1 MAKGPIEVFDFL
13 DYRDFLRGYYEHK
26 KAGRGFSYRAFSR
39 RAGLKSPNYLKLVI
53 DGDRNLTPAMAERFG
68 EACGLKGSGL
78 RFFVDLVAFNQ
89 AKTSEE
95 RADRYRDLTGHRSFR
110 KAQRLDLKHAEYHSE
125 WFIPAVRELAHREDF
140 RADATW
146 IASQMMPQIS
156 QSDAERALEVLRE
169 LQMLREDED
178 GVSPTDALVTTGPQT
193 KWVHIGEYHRVMMQR
208 AAESIDLVPA
218 ADRDISSLTLCVD
231 AGKLQEIKAQ
241 LAVLRQSL
249 LALADDSSDP
259 ARVIQINFQLFP
271 LSQERSQVRSQEVE
285 EITEADA
292 KEDAL

>member
-1 MAKGPIEVFDFL
+1 MAKAPIEVFDFL

-53 DGDRNLTPAMAERFG
+53 DGERNLTPAMADRFG
-68 EACGLKGSGL
+68 EACGLRGSGL

-95 RADRYRDLTGHRSFR
+95 RAERYRDLTGHRSFR

-125 WFIPAVRELAHREDF
+125 WFIPAVRELAHRADF
-140 RADATW
+140 RADAAW
-146 IASQMMPQIS
+146 IAAQMMPRIS
-156 QSDAERALEVLRE
+156 QSEAEHALQVLGE

-178 GVSPTDALVTTGPQT
+178 GSASPTDALVTTGPQT

-218 ADRDISSLTLCVD
+218 AERDISSLTLCVD

-241 LAVLRQSL
+241 LRVLRQSL
-249 LALADDSSDP
+249 LALADDSVDP

-271 LSQERSQVRSQEVE
+271 LSQAPSADLAVGVDEGEDVE
-285 EITEADA
+285 EDA
-292 KEDAL
+292 P

>member
-1 MAKGPIEVFDFL
+1 MAEAPIEVFDFL
-13 DYRDFLRGYYEHK
+13 DYRDFLRAYYERK

-53 DGDRNLTPAMAERFG
+53 DDDRNLTPAMAERFG
-68 EACGLKGSGL
+68 EACGLRGSGL

-95 RADRYRDLTGHRSFR
+95 RADRYRELTGHRSFR

-125 WFIPAVRELAHREDF
+125 WFIPAVRELAHRADF
-140 RADATW
+140 CADPAW
-146 IASQMMPQIS
+146 IAEQMMPRIS
-156 QSDAERALEVLRE
+156 TADAARALEVLRE
-169 LQMLREDED
+169 LQMLQEDED
-178 GVSPTDALVTTGPQT
+178 GTVSPTDALVTTGPQT

-218 ADRDISSLTLCVD
+218 AERDITSLTLCVD
-231 AGKLQEIKAQ
+231 GGKLQEIKAQ

-249 LALADDSSDP
+249 LALADDSVDP

-271 LSQERSQVRSQEVE
+271 LSQAPEAA
-285 EITEADA
+285 EADA
-292 KEDAL
+292 QEDAL

>member
-1 MAKGPIEVFDFL
+1 MAKAPIEVFDFL

-53 DGDRNLTPAMAERFG
+53 DGERNLTPAMAERFG
-68 EACGLKGSGL
+68 EACGLRGSGL

-95 RADRYRDLTGHRSFR
+95 RAERYRDLTGHRSFR

-125 WFIPAVRELAHREDF
+125 WFIPAVRELAHRADF
-140 RADATW
+140 RADAAW
-146 IASQMMPQIS
+146 IATQMMPRIS
-156 QSDAERALEVLRE
+156 QSEAERALQVLSE
-169 LQMLREDED
+169 LQMLQEDED
-178 GVSPTDALVTTGPQT
+178 GGVSPTDALVTTGPQT

-218 ADRDISSLTLCVD
+218 AERDISSLTLCVD

-241 LAVLRQSL
+241 LRVLRQSL
-249 LALADDSSDP
+249 LALADDSVDP

-271 LSQERSQVRSQEVE
+271 LSQAPVDIAMVE
-285 EITEADA
+285 EGADEDV
-292 KEDAL
+292 KEDAP

>member
-1 MAKGPIEVFDFL
+1 MAKAPIEVFDFL

-53 DGDRNLTPAMAERFG
+53 DGERNLTPAMAQRFG

-95 RADRYRDLTGHRSFR
+95 RAERYRDLTGHRSFR

-125 WFIPAVRELAHREDF
+125 WFIPAVRELAHRADF
-140 RADATW
+140 RADTAW
-146 IASQMMPQIS
+146 IATQMMPRIS
-156 QSDAERALEVLRE
+156 QSEAERALQVLSE
-169 LQMLREDED
+169 LQMLQEDED
-178 GVSPTDALVTTGPQT
+178 GGVSPTDALVTTGPQT

-218 ADRDISSLTLCVD
+218 AERDISSLTLCVD

-241 LAVLRQSL
+241 LRVLRQSL
-249 LALADDSSDP
+249 LALADDSVDP

-271 LSQERSQVRSQEVE
+271 LSQPV
-285 EITEADA
+285 ADA
-292 KEDAL
+292 EDVKEDAP

>member
-1 MAKGPIEVFDFL
+1 MAKAPIEVFDFL

-26 KAGRGFSYRAFSR
+26 KTGRGFSYRAFSR

-53 DGDRNLTPAMAERFG
+53 DGERNLTPAMAERFG
-68 EACGLKGSGL
+68 EACGLRGSGL

-95 RADRYRDLTGHRSFR
+95 RAERYRDLTGHRSFR

-125 WFIPAVRELAHREDF
+125 WFIPAVRELAHRADF
-140 RADATW
+140 RADAAW
-146 IASQMMPQIS
+146 IAAQMMPRIS
-156 QSDAERALEVLRE
+156 QAEAEHALQVLTE
-169 LQMLREDED
+169 LQMLQEDED
-178 GVSPTDALVTTGPQT
+178 GGVSPTDALVTTGPQT

-218 ADRDISSLTLCVD
+218 AERDISSLTLCVD

-241 LAVLRQSL
+241 LRVLRQSL
-249 LALADDSSDP
+249 LALADDSVDP

-271 LSQERSQVRSQEVE
+271 LSQAPSVE
-285 EITEADA
+285 IADA
-292 KEDAL
+292 EEDVKEDAS